1 MDNLFQSKKYLIQQE
16 QQEAKNQKEQKKKKF
31 KETFNSL
38 SSSRFQNKLM
48 TFVKEDGA
56 QTILESFQEG
66 SYPLI
71 NPDFHNFRDRQKEQE
86 RDQYGGIYL
95 RTYQIGSERAAETQQ
110 EFLSSHL
117 EGQIYNSH
125 PPHLHPTISW
135 LRIRDLKKEGPP
147 LRYNNRIENENLL
160 KNIEINT
167 QKIDHSSRDMKMVHD
182 PDWKQKNKQKWVNY
196 NKGFDCSTKSS
207 LKWSSN
213 PPWPQIPIGPT
224 DPYMGGFKQIE
235 DKLGR
240 HRDKKKEVN
249 ILFNIYYFTD
259 VSKIFLKP
267 KRNDFIGRVKDDPW
281 ESTLNISKSIRTLK
295 AEQVMHGDPE
305 RFMFSKNN
313 KLDQSSYKPSLIETK
328 SVDRLTP
335 FNHSNNFQSLQL
347 KNMGQNFPRIYKN
360 SLVHY
365 GLIEK
370 QQNSVNHSKNNN
382 NSFLYDN
389 AQQSHTS
396 RTGSANKKMFFDDRK
411 LLQKAH
417 QMSNQSLEKNKR
429 LPTQQAEDFRYNPP
443 SDKQVQDVVCKYF
456 QK

>member
-1 MDNLFQSKKYLIQQE
+1 MDNVFQSKKDIVQQE
-16 QQEAKNQKEQKKKKF
+16 QQEAK
-31 KETFNSL
+31 
-38 SSSRFQNKLM
+38 
-48 TFVKEDGA
+48 
-56 QTILESFQEG
+56 
-66 SYPLI
+66 
-71 NPDFHNFRDRQKEQE
+71 DRQKEKE
-86 RDQYGGIYL
+86 KDQYGGIYL
-95 RTYQIGSERAAETQQ
+95 RTYQVGSERAAHTQQ

-125 PPHLHPTISW
+125 PPHLHPTLSW

-147 LRYNNRIENENLL
+147 LRYNNRIENENLV
-160 KNIEINT
+160 KNIENNN

-182 PDWKQKNKQKWVNY
+182 PDWKQKNKQKWIDF

-240 HRDKKKEVN
+240 HRDKKKE
-249 ILFNIYYFTD
+249 
-259 VSKIFLKP
+259 P

-281 ESTLNISKSIRTLK
+281 ESTLNVSKSIRTLK

-313 KLDQSSYKPSLIETK
+313 KLDQTSYKPSLIETK

-335 FNHSNNFQSLQL
+335 FNHSNNLQL

-370 QQNSVNHSKNNN
+370 QQHSANHSKNYY

-389 AQQSHTS
+389 AYKSNTS
-396 RTGSANKKMFFDDRK
+396 GAGSSPNKKMFFDDTK

-443 SDKQVQDVVCKYF
+443 SDKQVQDAVCKYF

>member
-1 MDNLFQSKKYLIQQE
+1 MDNVFQSKKELIQQE
-16 QQEAKNQKEQKKKKF
+16 QQEAKNQKEQKKKQF

-48 TFVKEDGA
+48 TFVKEDGT
-56 QTILESFQEG
+56 QTILESFQTG

-71 NPDFHNFRDRQKEQE
+71 NPDLHNFRDRQKEQE

-95 RTYQIGSERAAETQQ
+95 RNYQIGSERAAKTQQ

-117 EGQIYNSH
+117 EGQIYNNN
-125 PPHLHPTISW
+125 PPHLHPTVSW

-147 LRYNNRIENENLL
+147 LRYNNRIENENLI
-160 KNIEINT
+160 KNIENNT

-182 PDWKQKNKQKWVNY
+182 PDWKQKNKQKWINS

-213 PPWPQIPIGPT
+213 PPWPLIPIGPT

-240 HRDKKKEVN
+240 HRDKKKE
-249 ILFNIYYFTD
+249 
-259 VSKIFLKP
+259 P

-281 ESTLNISKSIRTLK
+281 ESTLNVSKSIRTLK
-295 AEQVMHGDPE
+295 GEQVMHGDPE
-305 RFMFSKNN
+305 RFLFSKNN
-313 KLDQSSYKPSLIETK
+313 KLDQTSYKPSLIDTK

-370 QQNSVNHSKNNN
+370 QQNSANHSKNYY

-389 AQQSHTS
+389 AYKSNTS
-396 RTGSANKKMFFDDRK
+396 GAGSSPNKKMFFDDTK
-411 LLQKAH
+411 LLLKAH

-429 LPTQQAEDFRYNPP
+429 LPTQQEEDFRYNPP
-443 SDKQVQDVVCKYF
+443 SDKQVQDAVCKYF